1 MKIETRFKIGDEVYY
16 VNKDHYDDV
25 IINKYIIDDIKICKG
40 ANDVVNVEYSIYNC
54 KHVKNKHHIGENCK
68 YLFTNI
74 DDALT
79 YIKNYLEKGE

>member
-16 VNKDHYDDV
+16 VNRDHYDDV
-25 IINKYIIDDIKICKG
+25 IINKYIIDDIRIEVE
-40 ANDVVNVEYSIYNC
+40 NDVIKVEYSIYNRRHA
-54 KHVKNKHHIGENCK
+54 KDKHHIGEECE

-74 DDALT
+74 GDALT